1 MVEGGNATFECAAN
15 DGTQP
20 YTVIWRLR
28 RGNEVV
34 TTISSRSSRAVNGTI
49 ETGGVICVYKYIACI
64 APSFNFGHLNLLVE
78 RYERGIPLS
87 NVPETSIQRIVYIRP
102 FEVLLCP
109 KHLKTIPDPQ
119 FSRAVWYITT
129 PGIRI

>member
-20 YTVIWRLR
+20 YTVAWTLR
-28 RGNEVV
+28 RGSELV
-34 TTISSRSSRAVNGTI
+34 TAICSSRAVNGTR
-49 ETGGVICVYKYIACI
+49 GVICVYKYIACI
-64 APSFNFGHLNLLVE
+64 APSINFGHLNLLVE

-87 NVPETSIQRIVYIRP
+87 NVPGTSIQRIVYIRP

-119 FSRAVWYITT
+119 FSRAIWYITT